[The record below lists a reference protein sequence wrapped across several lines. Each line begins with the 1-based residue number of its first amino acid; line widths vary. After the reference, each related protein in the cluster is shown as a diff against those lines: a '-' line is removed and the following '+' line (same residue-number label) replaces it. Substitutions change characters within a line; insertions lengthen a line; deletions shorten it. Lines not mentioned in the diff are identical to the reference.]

1 MFSGEYAHSI
11 DEKGRLTIPAKFRAE
26 LAMGGM
32 ITRGFDQNLLVYPQE
47 YWNAITDV
55 ASHLSLTKPEDR
67 LLSRVIYAGA
77 TECQPDGQG
86 RVIVPQYLR
95 DYAGIGTEVVV
106 VGIGKYIEVWSAE
119 AWRGQLTIINDPVA
133 NAERFASLDLALRR

>member
-11 DEKGRLTIPAKFRAE
+11 DEKGRLTIPARFRAE
-26 LAMGGM
+26 LARGGI
-32 ITRGFDQNLLVYPQE
+32 ITRGFDQNLLIYPQE

-55 ASHLSLTKPEDR
+55 ASQLSLTKPEDR
-67 LLSRVIYAGA
+67 LLWRVIYAGA
-77 TECQPDGQG
+77 TDCQPDGQG

-119 AWRGQLTIINDPVA
+119 AWRGQLEIINNPVA
-133 NAERFASLDLALRR
+133 NAERFASLDLALRQ